1 LDWRVKKLR
10 LIFEK
15 GALYPVITPSLCIY
29 NPIELVKQIA
39 GYVDI
44 IQLRMKEESDA
55 EKVLLARAF
64 RKQFKGILIIDD
76 RADIA
81 ILSDADGVH
90 IGQKDLSVKD
100 IKRLN
105 KNLLVGISTHNPV
118 EIERAVSSGADYIN
132 VGPIFPTQTKKT
144 AYKPLGIDYLSYVYK
159 KITIPF
165 SVMGGIK
172 PDNIEQVVASGAR
185 ICAVVTAITQATDPV
200 KTVKLLNKKI
210 RSTILPLS

>member
-1 LDWRVKKLR
+1 MDWRVKTLGS
-10 LIFEK
+10 IFEK

-44 IQLRMKEESDA
+44 IQLRMKDETDS
-55 EKVLLARAF
+55 EKIILAREF
-64 RKQFKGILIIDD
+64 RKNFKGILIIDD

-81 ILSDADGVH
+81 ILSGADGVH
-90 IGQKDLSVKD
+90 VGQDDLSVSD
-100 IKRLN
+100 IRKIDG
-105 KNLLVGISTHNPV
+105 KLLVGVSTHNPK
-118 EIERAVSSGADYIN
+118 EIEQAINLEADYIN
-132 VGPIFPTQTKKT
+132 VGPIFPTQTKT
-144 AYKPLGIDYLSYVYK
+144 NSYKPLGIRYLKSVSQ

-172 PDNIEQVVASGAR
+172 PDNIEQVVGSGAR
-185 ICAVVTAITQATDPV
+185 ICAVVTAITQATDPA
-200 KTVKLLNKKI
+200 KTTKLLNKKI